1 MPTHEDQII
10 FVKADF
16 VYVCVVF
23 AINNNK
29 KYIYKFVKAAMI
41 KTIMFIM

>member
-1 MPTHEDQII
+1 MI
-10 FVKADF
+10 FPCGFFVIADF

-23 AINNNK
+23 VIINNK